1 MSGSCKSKTPSG
13 LSDVLR
19 SRVEI
24 DPRDIW
30 KVLVKHVI
38 AHKGHDIKK
47 GHTNAWYTVL
57 INVSTWVESRLCEEG
72 MELTVCHRKS
82 KWTIDTIDEVL
93 VDYVDQD
100 IGYHIPHHLVV
111 ITRKKVEIEQ
121 GGLCAGCGLHK
132 HMQLDHVNETPR
144 DWRLSNLQFLC
155 SGCHRKVPNM
165 SVSLYLTCAFLTS
178 TYRKRSS
185 TRLYHVSFC
194 RLTLLFLSLQV
205 ASF

>member
-57 INVSTWVESRLCEEG
+57 INVSAWVESRLCEEG
-72 MELTVCHRKS
+72 MEITVCHRKS

-100 IGYHIPHHLVV
+100 ITSHTTWWSSHVRRWRSNKEAFVLVV
-111 ITRKKVEIEQ
+111 DFT
-121 GGLCAGCGLHK
+121 
-132 HMQLDHVNETPR
+132 NT
-144 DWRLSNLQFLC
+144 C
-155 SGCHRKVPNM
+155 S
-165 SVSLYLTCAFLTS
+165 STTS
-178 TYRKRSS
+178 TRHRGTGGCPTSS
-185 TRLYHVSFC
+185 SFALDVTERYQTC
-194 RLTLLFLSLQV
+194 LSP
-205 ASF
+205 FT